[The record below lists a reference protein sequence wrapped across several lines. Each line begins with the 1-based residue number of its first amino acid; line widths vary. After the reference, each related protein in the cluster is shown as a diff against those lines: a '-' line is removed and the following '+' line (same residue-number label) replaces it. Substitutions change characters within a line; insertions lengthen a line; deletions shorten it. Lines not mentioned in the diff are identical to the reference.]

1 MLRIIKDTEPAA
13 LEQALD
19 ELLLGWDVFAL
30 AVHPDNPVLYY
41 RSEDRMPFRLET
53 IDLSELETQQ
63 VKSSLA
69 EWADGWKSSIN
80 WNDGPLFKA
89 AFIRL
94 PGGENRLLLT
104 AHHLIVDGVSWRLI
118 IDRLSARLQG
128 HADMLQSSTAF
139 GEYAEQLHTQSA
151 KDRAMREL
159 RLLAPRDD

>member
-1 MLRIIKDTEPAA
+1 MREAASALRQISAKSEYVQSGAVKPTPIAEWFWSKGLADPRHFNQSAVLRIIKDTEPAA

-41 RSEDRMPFRLET
+41 HSEDRMPFRLET

-104 AHHLIVDGVSWRLI
+104 AHHLIVDGVSWRLMY
-118 IDRLSARLQG
+118 R
-128 HADMLQSSTAF
+128 
-139 GEYAEQLHTQSA
+139 
-151 KDRAMREL
+151 
-159 RLLAPRDD
+159 